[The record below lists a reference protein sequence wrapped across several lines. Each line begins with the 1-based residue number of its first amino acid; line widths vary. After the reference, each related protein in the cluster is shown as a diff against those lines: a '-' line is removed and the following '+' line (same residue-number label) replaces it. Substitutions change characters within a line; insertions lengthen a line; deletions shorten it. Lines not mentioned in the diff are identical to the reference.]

1 MVRVRRGAGGP
12 AGAAPRLSGP
22 LRAPISPGAA
32 RRGPG
37 PCRAA
42 VPEPEPA
49 APAAAAS
56 ASASSA
62 GALEAEFVL
71 YRFGADGELLPDGP
85 EPEPEPAHPFFRGEA
100 EAGAVAP
107 AYGTLDGAG
116 VPAVEAEPAPD
127 LVPDMAAGGYVED
140 RKQAAM
146 ENNGEFDYRKKIFK
160 SGIAKGSGWT
170 AKSGR
175 KGVEGADYLYELGKS
190 SNQNTNVDVGQTSQ
204 FIDSLFTMGDGG
216 LTADIADGSLREGQE
231 TVRNFGNLQGD
242 YYIAPAFLDAVAMH
256 IVKNHH
262 PTLKAKCRVPLILGI
277 WGGKGQ
283 GKSFQTEL
291 CFKKM
296 GVQPVI
302 MSAGELEDKWAGK
315 PAKLIRERY
324 RQASEQARV
333 SGKMGCL
340 MINDI
345 DAGVGVFHNTQRTV
359 NMQMVLGTLMNLC
372 DDPEVV
378 PLVVGYESPMN

>member
-1 MVRVRRGAGGP
+1 MLLVPRRGQNSSPPRP
-12 AGAAPRLSGP
+12 AR
-22 LRAPISPGAA
+22 
-32 RRGPG
+32 
-37 PCRAA
+37 
-42 VPEPEPA
+42 
-49 APAAAAS
+49 
-56 ASASSA
+56 
-62 GALEAEFVL
+62 
-71 YRFGADGELLPDGP
+71 
-85 EPEPEPAHPFFRGEA
+85 
-100 EAGAVAP
+100 
-107 AYGTLDGAG
+107 
-116 VPAVEAEPAPD
+116 
-127 LVPDMAAGGYVED
+127 
-140 RKQAAM
+140 
-146 ENNGEFDYRKKIFK
+146 
-160 SGIAKGSGWT
+160 
-170 AKSGR
+170 
-175 KGVEGADYLYELGKS
+175 
-190 SNQNTNVDVGQTSQ
+190 
-204 FIDSLFTMGDGG
+204 
-216 LTADIADGSLREGQE
+216 
-231 TVRNFGNLQGD
+231 
-242 YYIAPAFLDAVAMH
+242 
-256 IVKNHH
+256 